1 MITITSHNQ
10 LYPGMTEED
19 KSCFFR
25 FWAYRAHVQGH
36 LAKNHFQRLKIIQCK
51 SRKIFQTP
59 NQKQKSINQFLKWIF
74 ILMVGKKQI
83 VNNKNKTKHVHEMN
97 THTVSPVQRKK
108 IVPGTTN
115 NKAIYW
121 GYHGFAFSLTVFH

>member
-1 MITITSHNQ
+1 MQIKKDFPNT
-10 LYPGMTEED
+10 
-19 KSCFFR
+19 KSK
-25 FWAYRAHVQGH
+25 
-36 LAKNHFQRLKIIQCK
+36 AK
-51 SRKIFQTP
+51 
-59 NQKQKSINQFLKWIF
+59 INQSIIEMNFHSYG
-74 ILMVGKKQI
+74 GKKTNCQQS
-83 VNNKNKTKHVHEMN
+83 KQNKTCAWNEH